1 MAHNSK
7 GQVTIFII
15 LGILILAGAI
25 FLFVLS
31 SALRTSQLETAQE
44 DILSGVFEKEGL
56 RIFVEDCLADGIE
69 EGLVLIGSQGRLWA
83 GDPGGTLAFSEGING
98 LLLNTLSGD
107 HQIYY
112 GLTYREDFDF
122 PNNYPCLENSSN
134 PPAFC
139 KYMYDDLGHNANF
152 GHQEQLGIRD
162 IERDLSRY
170 LESDTASCVQEL
182 IAANLSISSSIRQDD
197 LDISVNIE
205 PEGIKVHAVY
215 PLELYVDGSSYF
227 HLTDFDFFYPSQLQS
242 FLRTAITLPLR
253 NEGQDVDFKYSEEDL
268 LLSGMY
274 QGLSAHFTQFN
285 VSGDRIL
292 QFIVDSPK
300 ILQHSNPYVF
310 RFALEN
316 RPPALDYISR
326 KQCGG
331 YDYLVVPGSEREEGN
346 INITPVAHDPDDQ
359 TPIYTFNHSFENIG
373 IDVSDIEI
381 VEGELEENQTA
392 NLFFDIP
399 AGFPANIYNITVTSM
414 DEFGAKDWQDVR
426 VLIDNSVEVGISIAT
441 PYNDSS
447 QFDLTTQPFI
457 ISTEDPVYITINMPD
472 ESIVSDAVQT
482 LTLDYANGFA
492 EIIPQKII
500 PLTEDETNCIALPN
514 NEDDIENPSL
524 PIYQCGDERYKDNI
538 KDWKNLFVPSLL
550 LPYFQ
555 QITLNQPL
563 SAPGAAPT
571 GELTL
576 TFSSNYCGVYETAP
590 EVEGIPLKV
599 QQCIP
604 HRNATNPYSYPY
616 HGETFAYDVAADTSS
631 YLGSYQDLDPFLAEH
646 SCCNG
651 DGSYIT
657 DPTIS
662 CYESQPNCYGNI
674 SGYTSQE
681 NSLGGYVVEM
691 KKDFCGGTRGN
702 VCGGGDIDLV
712 TYELNEDILR
722 CGDVSTMDQCDN
734 VNRKCRNSL
743 AWGNPADIG
752 GDVGWCHGTM
762 GCEEFCPIEEGIV
775 YRGTSDIISV
785 SINELA
791 KNIEATND
799 NFNAAFNYTCGC
811 TQNDVEADRK
821 CDIDLSFSFL
831 GKCRSTDVGPK
842 CQT

>member
-1 MAHNSK
+1 MAHNRK

-15 LGILILAGAI
+15 LGILILAGAV

-44 DILSGVFEKEGL
+44 EILTGVFEKEGL

-69 EGLVLIGSQGRLWA
+69 EGLILIGSQGRLWA
-83 GDPGGTLAFSEGING
+83 DDPGGTLAFSEGING
-98 LLLNTLSGD
+98 LLLNTISGD

-112 GLTYREDFDF
+112 GLTYREDFEF
-122 PNNYPCLENSSN
+122 PNNYPCLENSTN

-139 KYMYDDLGHNANF
+139 KYTYDDLGHNANF

-197 LDISVNIE
+197 LDISVNLE

-316 RPPALDYISR
+316 RPPALDYVSR

-331 YDYLVVPGSEREEGN
+331 YDYLVVPGSEREEGD

-359 TPIYTFNHSFENIG
+359 TPIYTFDHSFENIG
-373 IDVSDIEI
+373 MDVTGIEI
-381 VEGELEENQTA
+381 VEGVLEENQTA
-392 NLFFDIP
+392 NLFFDVP
-399 AGFPANIYNITVTSM
+399 FGFPANIYNITVTSM

-447 QFDLTTQPFI
+447 QYDLTTQSFA
-457 ISTEDPVYITINMPD
+457 ISTEDPVYITINMP
-472 ESIVSDAVQT
+472 EVSIVSDAVQT
-482 LTLDYANGFA
+482 LTLDYANGDV
-492 EIIPQKII
+492 EIIPQTVI
-500 PLTEDETNCIALPN
+500 PLTGDEINCISLPNTQDET
-514 NEDDIENPSL
+514 EGS
-524 PIYQCGDERYKDNI
+524 YQCGDPRYNQNI
-538 KDWKNLFVPSLL
+538 EDWKNIFVPSLS

-555 QITLNQPL
+555 KTTNPADEPG
-563 SAPGAAPT
+563 SAQF

-576 TFSSNYCGVYETAP
+576 TFSSNYCSVYETAP
-590 EVEGIPLKV
+590 EVEEILFKV
-599 QQCIP
+599 QECIP
-604 HRNATNPYSYPY
+604 HRNATNPYAFPY
-616 HGETFAYDVAADTSS
+616 NTETFEIDEDGKKI
-631 YLGSYQDLDPFLAEH
+631 YLGTFDSDPFLAGH
-646 SCCNG
+646 SCCND
-651 DGSYIT
+651 DGTYSSADT
-657 DPTIS
+657 S
-662 CYESQPNCYGNI
+662 C
-674 SGYTSQE
+674 YTSQPGCYGGQLDWT
-681 NSLGGYVVEM
+681 LGNEGYVIEIEQ
-691 KKDFCGGTRGN
+691 DFCSGERGN
-702 VCGGGDIDLV
+702 VCGNSGNAE
-712 TYELNEDILR
+712 YELLDQTLR
-722 CGDVSTMDQCDN
+722 CGNSSMDSCLSVDT
-734 VNRKCRNSL
+734 KCENSL
-743 AWGNPADIG
+743 AWGNPGDIG
-752 GDVGWCHGTM
+752 GDNGWCHGKM
-762 GCEEFCPIEEGIV
+762 GCENFCPLGKEVV
-775 YRGTSDIISV
+775 YRGTIDTIPG
-785 SINELA
+785 SINEMA
-791 KNIEATND
+791 KEIHATSDDFNTATF
-799 NFNAAFNYTCGC
+799 NFDCGC
-811 TQNDVEADRK
+811 TQEDADLGRK
-821 CDIDLSFSFL
+821 CDGDFDGNFDGVCIL
-831 GKCRSTDVGPK
+831 TDSIYT
-842 CQT
+842 CSENIEE